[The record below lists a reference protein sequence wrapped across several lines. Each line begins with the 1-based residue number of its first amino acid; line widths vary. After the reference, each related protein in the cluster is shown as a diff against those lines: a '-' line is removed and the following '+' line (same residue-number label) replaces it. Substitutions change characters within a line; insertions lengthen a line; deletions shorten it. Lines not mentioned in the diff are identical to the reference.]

1 MITFERILD
10 EIENSMT
17 TKADLAKCPP
27 FNNRGSRFILNDSMD
42 GIEQSAPPTSR
53 YAETYAKESTH
64 AEAAETTVSFVPS
77 SIEFAAVLME
87 IVIAPHSAH
96 RLRELR
102 RDAAR
107 RWHPDL
113 IAGDARGSTLL
124 AQANARIDEAM
135 RRLRVSGANKR
146 L

>member
-64 AEAAETTVSFVPS
+64 AEAAETRCHLSHQVSS
-77 SIEFAAVLME
+77 SPRFLWRSLLHAT
-87 IVIAPHSAH
+87 PHIGSASCVVTPH
-96 RLRELR
+96 V
-102 RDAAR
+102 
-107 RWHPDL
+107 
-113 IAGDARGSTLL
+113 AGIQT
-124 AQANARIDEAM
+124 
-135 RRLRVSGANKR
+135 
-146 L
+146 